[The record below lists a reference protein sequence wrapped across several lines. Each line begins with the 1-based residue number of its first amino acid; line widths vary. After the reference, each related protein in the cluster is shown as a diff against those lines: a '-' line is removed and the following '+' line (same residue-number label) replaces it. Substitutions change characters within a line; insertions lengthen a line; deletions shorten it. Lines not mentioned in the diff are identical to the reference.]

1 MNASWITVISAIPT
15 RPLFPMTPTKSR
27 NDTPSCVA
35 NKHDIRTSKISGEW
49 RMNVFSKL
57 FAMAKTSAQQSMFV
71 RHKWNFNIEIGDSA
85 REEWNIA
92 QNRMTRENRCLHNSL
107 KCVISCALG
116 SIYWQSHIRISM
128 YIRHATCDMLFLAS
142 NWWRLPTAVNYVG
155 ALSERWFSK
164 HAWVISSGEL
174 SPGH

>member
-107 KCVISCALG
+107 KCVISWVRFIDNRTYVYLCIFDMRHVICCFWHPIDGDCRLL
-116 SIYWQSHIRISM
+116 SI
-128 YIRHATCDMLFLAS
+128 TLARCLNDDS
-142 NWWRLPTAVNYVG
+142 ANMH
-155 ALSERWFSK
+155 E
-164 HAWVISSGEL
+164 
-174 SPGH
+174 